1 MKFRFLLSTLCQVVQ
16 IAEDEA
22 GLVDLSSLEDE
33 LKVRETTPWRLST
46 NTRAQVGQRDIIIS
60 SSTLSHHHNIRD
72 LPNMA
77 ASQRAD
83 VEDRAGQTTKL

>member
-33 LKVRETTPWRLST
+33 LKVRETKK
-46 NTRAQVGQRDIIIS
+46 QEQ
-60 SSTLSHHHNIRD
+60 SSTFL
-72 LPNMA
+72 
-77 ASQRAD
+77 
-83 VEDRAGQTTKL
+83 TTNLLKLY